1 MLAII
6 VNDQVLKPQRVC
18 QNCLLADNRGEPRWK
33 SGKLYC
39 GQAIRKPG
47 EQRVEQYE
55 CLMGFKVVN
64 IE

>member
-6 VNDQVLKPQRVC
+6 VNDQILEPKRVC
-18 QNCLLADNRGEPRWK
+18 ENCLLANNRGEPRWK

-39 GQAIRKPG
+39 GQVMGRIV
-47 EQRVEQYE
+47 EQQAEQYE